1 MNRAELRGL
10 TPAELKTLFLEF
22 KKEAQTYVRKE
33 CAGKWDQEI
42 AAIKPLP
49 NDNNVRKFSR
59 PTIDRTVDKLDQ
71 EFERMYIIEFIIAF
85 CEHFQLDID
94 QRGGLK
100 KRDFTLN
107 YLCYYWKQDNVN
119 NNGFSGI
126 NASCLSLSI
135 QGEDDIQWAR
145 LQFFGSPRTIHTVSE
160 SVDVKLEL
168 FAAKEDITISGEI
181 LFLTLTAKGNEPRR
195 KSQLALLVR
204 SSDKRLRFT
213 EELILGTYSSFDVL
227 DGAPFPVAGFLLLQ
241 RKAQYSDVQ
250 NAVKELRSSHPD
262 WAYHFL
268 FRTRLSVPR
277 LFPRSWKDLPG
288 LHEVE
293 ALKSTYTGIYKGEI
307 IGERRLRPVMETM
320 LIQVFSSTHVRM
332 HVPDLNSNPRPYNGR
347 IRIVSSFNDN
357 LVGYFDFDLNSRV
370 NRFTMYI
377 QRNFF
382 PDQNN
387 KETILYGVYAG
398 IEFKSTDILAG
409 PIRLTKIDDNPDE
422 YHKHKSIIK
431 REPLFDRSPMDTD
444 LWRLFLKKEHGQN
457 FVRQLLVQDEDDL
470 QPAKDAS
477 DVFPYAGDYFIYS
490 LASDLDGLWKFPIR
504 IKANGSVEIKVNVD
518 NPASIFGGKAHC
530 RNSFCLSI
538 TITDQYGAPYSH
550 YLFNVIAPE
559 SAGDMHHCFGASA
572 EFSEKGKPTG
582 KANLLVREEKGFD
595 QKSIRVVKLK
605 IDTLPFNQEDATLK
619 GLLSWL
625 TGRYSRLAAVSR
637 RPNEYFSRRADE
649 FVDVHFYSACHLS
662 RKGEWKQALIHLYQ
676 AYLHGFC
683 KINLIDEEIT
693 DGGALFEL
701 VKKDIRAAPFENKY
715 KIFTP
720 LTGEELIER
729 IRQRATHILGL

>member
-1 MNRAELRGL
+1 MNRTELKEL
-10 TPAELKTLFLEF
+10 SPAELKTLFLEF

-33 CAGKWDQEI
+33 CTGKWDQEI

-59 PTIDRTVDKLDQ
+59 PTIDRNVDKLDQ
-71 EFERMYIIEFIIAF
+71 EFERMYIVEFIVAF
-85 CEHFQLDID
+85 CEHFQMDLDR
-94 QRGGLK
+94 RGSLK
-100 KRDFTLN
+100 KRDFALN
-107 YLCYYWKQDNVN
+107 YVCYYWKQDNAD

-145 LQFFGSPRTIHTVSE
+145 LQFFASPRTTDSASE

-168 FAAKEDITISGEI
+168 FAAKEDITVSGEI
-181 LFLTLTAKGNEPRR
+181 LFISLTAKGKEPRR

-204 SSDKRLRFT
+204 SSDNRLRFS

-227 DGAPFPVAGFLLLQ
+227 DGVPFPIAGFLLLQ
-241 RKAQYSDVQ
+241 RKAHYSDVQ
-250 NAVKELRSSHPD
+250 NAVKELRSSYPD

-268 FRTRLSVPR
+268 FRTRLSIPR
-277 LFPRSWKDLPG
+277 LFPRAWKDLPG
-288 LHEVE
+288 LQEVE
-293 ALKSTYTGIYKGEI
+293 ALKSTYEGIYKGEI
-307 IGERRLRPVMETM
+307 IGERRPRPVMETM
-320 LIQVFSSTHVRM
+320 LIQVFSSTHVRI
-332 HVPDLNSNPRPYNGR
+332 HVPDANSNPRPYNGR
-347 IRIVSSFNDN
+347 IRIVSGFNDN

-382 PDQNN
+382 PDQHN

-409 PIRLTKIDDNPDE
+409 PIRLTKLSDNPEE
-422 YHKHKSIIK
+422 YQKHKSIIK
-431 REPLFDRSPMDTD
+431 RVRLLDRSPLDAD

-457 FVRQLLVQDEDDL
+457 FVRQLLAQDEEDL
-470 QPAKDAS
+470 QPAKDTS

-518 NPASIFGGKAHC
+518 NPASIFGGKARC

-538 TITDQYGAPYSH
+538 TITDQFGAPYSH

-595 QKSIRVVKLK
+595 QAGIRVEKLK
-605 IDTLPFNQEDATLK
+605 IDTPAFNQEDTVLK

-625 TGRYSRLAAVSR
+625 SGRYSRLAAVSR

-662 RKGEWKQALIHLYQ
+662 SRGRWKTALIHLYQ

-683 KINLIDEEIT
+683 KIDLLNAEVAE
-693 DGGALFEL
+693 GGALYGLLQEE
-701 VKKDIRAAPFENKY
+701 VKAAPFENKY
-715 KIFTP
+715 KIFPP
-720 LTGEELIER
+720 LTGKELVKL